1 MTDVFSKIKRTVT
14 EPKIYAVLVE
24 SSRGQVL
31 HLGVHHS
38 LDEAYAAARGRIE
51 MLSPHNP
58 AEAIDVDLW
67 NSMPARQAIAQL
79 MDPSWANELVKLPE
93 GAPENPVDIH
103 LATVNQGQI
112 VTGNF
117 PPMLQKLLE
126 RPRAV
131 QPIATPKA
139 TPTISDHIKDIK
151 TKKNELM
158 KKLIDDGSI
167 SQVEKLKSL
176 LGPYSRRYVLRAI
189 EKKNK
194 L

>member
-1 MTDVFSKIKRTVT
+1 MDIFTKLKRTVT
-14 EPKIYAVLVE
+14 EPKIYAVMVE
-24 SSRGQVL
+24 SARGQVL
-31 HLGVHHS
+31 HLGVHFS
-38 LDEAYAAARGRIE
+38 LEEAYSAARQRME
-51 MLSPHNP
+51 VLAPHSQG
-58 AEAIDVDLW
+58 EAMDIDLW
-67 NSMPARQAIAQL
+67 NTIPARQAIAQL

-93 GAPENPVDIH
+93 GAPENPVDSH
-103 LATVNQGQI
+103 LAPVNQGQI
-112 VTGNF
+112 VAGNF

-126 RPRAV
+126 RPGAV
-131 QPIATPKA
+131 QPIATP
-139 TPTISDHIKDIK
+139 TTIPTISDHIKDIK

-189 EKKNK
+189 EKKNN